1 MSRTLNTPKRRAEH
15 GVPNNLFEGII
26 MSNVFETTMVSA
38 PLNDNAITIEYGRVA
53 LQANGAV
60 LISCGETV
68 VMVTAVTQPMQRTV
82 DFMPLTV
89 NYVEKMYAAGKIPG
103 SYFRREIGRPS
114 DHETL
119 VSRLIDRPIRPLFP
133 EGFRDEVQVIATVVS
148 ADDKNDPDVLAL
160 IGASAAMHISDIP
173 FLGPIAGA
181 RIGYIN
187 GEFVLNP
194 SYELQKQSELNLLMA
209 GTKDAVVMV
218 EGGAQF
224 LKESI
229 LAEAIAWGHNALQPL
244 IEAQEELRAKVGKEK
259 LEVIPPVHD
268 IEMEELVAGQ
278 AAESL
283 GAALAIPTKM
293 ERYAAKKVVKKETI
307 AALTPAMEEN
317 PERLALIPG
326 ILEELEKTIVRKRIV
341 ETGVRIDGRDM
352 TTVRPLKIEIGV
364 LPRAHGSAIFTRG
377 ETKSLCTATLGS
389 TRDEQRVETL
399 TGEITKPFMLHY
411 NFPPFSVG
419 EARMLRAPGRREI
432 GHGALSERAIKPV
445 LPSTEEFPFTTR
457 VVSEILESNGS
468 SSMASVCGGTLALM
482 DAGVP
487 ITAPVAGIAMG
498 LIKEGDEYR
507 ILTDILGDEDH
518 LGDMDFKVAG
528 TAEGV
533 TAIQMDIKIA
543 GIPAE
548 VMAQALEQAKAARLH
563 ILAGMETTIAKPR
576 TELST
581 YAPQMEIVY
590 VDTSKIR
597 DVIGPGGKNI
607 KAITAATDASIDI
620 EDSGKISIFAYN
632 LDSLNKAKEMV
643 LFYDQKAEVGKDYDG
658 IVKKIMDFGAFIEIL
673 PGLEGLCHI
682 SQLAME
688 RVDKVENVVQEGD
701 PIKVKVIEVESNGKT
716 RLSRK
721 AVLMEAAGQTFSMDQ
736 AKRPGGDNGRRRPPQ
751 GGDRNRRR

>member
-1 MSRTLNTPKRRAEH
+1 MS
-15 GVPNNLFEGII
+15 NLFE
-26 MSNVFETTMVSA
+26 TTTVSI
-38 PLNDNAITIEYGRVA
+38 PVNDTAITIEHGRVA

-60 LISCGETV
+60 LVTCGETM
-68 VMVTAVTQPMQRTV
+68 VMVTAVTQPATRV
-82 DFMPLTV
+82 SDFMPLTV

-114 DHETL
+114 DRETL

-133 EGFRDEVQVIATVVS
+133 EGFRDEVQIISTVIS
-148 ADDKNDPDVLAL
+148 ADDKNDPDVLSL
-160 IGASAAMHISDIP
+160 VGASAAMHISDIP

-187 GEFVLNP
+187 NEFVLNP
-194 SYELQKQSELNLLMA
+194 TYEQQKQSELNLLLA

-218 EGGAQF
+218 EGGAHF
-224 LKESI
+224 LKEAI
-229 LAEAIAWGHNALQPL
+229 LAEAIAWGHNAMQPM
-244 IEAQEELRAKVGKEK
+244 IVAQEELRAKVGKAK
-259 LEVIPPVHD
+259 LEVIPPEHD
-268 IEMEELVAGQ
+268 LDLEERVSKLAF
-278 AAESL
+278 ESL
-283 GAALAIPTKM
+283 SAALAIPLKM
-293 ERYAAKKVVKKETI
+293 ERYAAKRQVKKDTI
-307 AALTPAMEEN
+307 EALTPELEET
-317 PERLALIPG
+317 PERLSKIPA
-326 ILEELEKTIVRKRIV
+326 ILEDMEKSIVRKRIV
-341 ETGVRIDGRDM
+341 ETNTRIDGRDM

-377 ETKSLCTATLGS
+377 ETKSLCAATLGS
-389 TRDEQRVETL
+389 TRDEQRIETL
-399 TGEITKPFMLHY
+399 TGEMVKPFMLHY
-411 NFPPFSVG
+411 NFPPYSVG

-432 GHGALSERAIKPV
+432 GHGALSERAISPV
-445 LPSTEEFPFTTR
+445 LPSTEAFPFTTR
-457 VVSEILESNGS
+457 IVSEILESNGS
-468 SSMASVCGGTLALM
+468 SSMASVCGGTLSLM

-498 LIKEGDEYR
+498 LIKEGDEFR

-533 TAIQMDIKIA
+533 TAIQMDIKVA

-548 VMAQALEQAKAARLH
+548 VMAKALDQARDARLH
-563 ILAGMETTIAKPR
+563 ILKNMEAVIAKPR
-576 TELST
+576 TELSA

-632 LDSLNKAKEMV
+632 KESLNKAKEMV
-643 LFYDQKAEVGKDYDG
+643 LFYDQKAEPGKDYDG
-658 IVKKIMDFGAFIEIL
+658 VVKKIMDFGAFIEIL

-688 RVDKVENVVQEGD
+688 RVNKVEDVVREGD
-701 PIKVKVIEVESNGKT
+701 PLKVKVIGVEAGGKL

-721 AVLMEAAGQTFSMDQ
+721 AVLMEEAGLEFSMEDN
-736 AKRPGGDNGRRRPPQ
+736 KRPQGGGNRRRPQ
-751 GGDRNRRR
+751 GGGNNRRR

>member
-1 MSRTLNTPKRRAEH
+1 
-15 GVPNNLFEGII
+15 
-26 MSNVFETTMVSA
+26 MSNTFETTSVSI
-38 PLNDNAITIEYGRVA
+38 PVNNDAITIEHGRIA

-60 LISCGETV
+60 LVSCGETSI
-68 VMVTAVTQPMQRTV
+68 MVTAVTQPMERTT

-133 EGFRDEVQVIATVVS
+133 EGFRDEVQVIATVIS
-148 ADDKNDPDVLAL
+148 ADDKHDPDVLSL
-160 IGASAAMHISDIP
+160 VGASAAMHISDIP

-181 RIGYIN
+181 RIGYID

-194 SYELQKQSELNLLMA
+194 TYAQQKNSTLNLLLA
-209 GTKDAVVMV
+209 GTRDAVVMV
-218 EGGAQF
+218 EGGAHF
-224 LKESI
+224 LKEDL
-229 LAEAIAWGHNALQPL
+229 LAEAIQWGHKAMQPM
-244 IEAQEELRAKVGKEK
+244 IDAQEELRSKVGKEK
-259 LEVIPPVHD
+259 LEVVTPEPDVELEKMVEEIAREDLEKALGIPK
-268 IEMEELVAGQ
+268 
-278 AAESL
+278 
-283 GAALAIPTKM
+283 KM
-293 ERYAAKKVVKKETI
+293 ERYAAKRQVKKQTI
-307 AALTPAMEEN
+307 EALAAQLEDT
-317 PERLALIPG
+317 PERLAKIPA
-326 ILEELEKTIVRKRIV
+326 ILQDMEKTIVRQQIV
-341 ETGVRIDGRDM
+341 TKNIRIDGRDM
-352 TTVRPLKIEIGV
+352 TTVRPLTMQVGV

-389 TRDEQRVETL
+389 SRDEQRIETL
-399 TGEITKPFMLHY
+399 TGEMVKPFMLHY
-411 NFPPFSVG
+411 NFPPFCVG
-419 EARMLRAPGRREI
+419 EARPLRAPGRREI
-432 GHGALSERAIKPV
+432 GHGALSERAIAPV
-445 LPSTEEFPFTTR
+445 LPSLEDFPYTTR
-457 VVSEILESNGS
+457 IVSEILESNGS

-487 ITAPVAGIAMG
+487 ISAPVAGIAMG

-543 GIPAE
+543 GIPSQ
-548 VMAQALEQAKAARLH
+548 VMAKALEQARAARLH
-563 ILAGMETTIAKPR
+563 ILEEMAKTIAKPR

-620 EDSGKISIFAYN
+620 EDSGKISIFACN
-632 LDSLNKAKEMV
+632 QDALDRAKEMV
-643 LFYDQKAEVGKDYDG
+643 LFYDQKAEPGKDYDG
-658 IVKKIMDFGAFIEIL
+658 VVKKIMDFGAFIEIL

-682 SQLAME
+682 SQLARE
-688 RVDKVENVVQEGD
+688 RVNSVEDVVREGD
-701 PIKVKVIEVESNGKT
+701 PIKVKVIEVDPSGKI

-721 AVLMEAAGQTFSMDQ
+721 AVLMEEAGETFSMDQ
-736 AKRPGGDNGRRRPPQ
+736 AKRPSGGGNNRNKRH
-751 GGDRNRRR
+751 GGNNNRRR

>member
-1 MSRTLNTPKRRAEH
+1 
-15 GVPNNLFEGII
+15 
-26 MSNVFETTMVSA
+26 MSNTFETTSVSI
-38 PLNDNAITIEYGRVA
+38 PVNNDAITIEHGRIA

-60 LISCGETV
+60 LVTCGETS
-68 VMVTAVTQPMQRTV
+68 VMVTAVTQPMDRV
-82 DFMPLTV
+82 ADFMPLTV

-133 EGFRDEVQVIATVVS
+133 EGFRDEVQIIATVIS
-148 ADDKNDPDVLAL
+148 ADDKHDPDVLSL
-160 IGASAAMHISDIP
+160 VGASAAMHISDIP
-173 FLGPIAGA
+173 FQGPIAGA
-181 RIGYIN
+181 RIGYID

-194 SYELQKQSELNLLMA
+194 TYAQQKNSTLNLLLA
-209 GTKDAVVMV
+209 GTRDAVVMV

-224 LKESI
+224 LKEAF
-229 LAEAIAWGHNALQPL
+229 LAEAIQWGHKAMQPL
-244 IEAQEELRAKVGKEK
+244 IEAQETLRAKVGKEK
-259 LEVIPPVHD
+259 IKVVAPEPDVELETMVAEIAREDLEKALVIPK
-268 IEMEELVAGQ
+268 
-278 AAESL
+278 
-283 GAALAIPTKM
+283 KM
-293 ERYAAKKVVKKETI
+293 ERYAAKKQIKQQTMEALAERLEET
-307 AALTPAMEEN
+307 
-317 PERLALIPG
+317 PERLAKIPS
-326 ILEELEKTIVRKRIV
+326 ILQDMEKAIVRERIV
-341 ETGVRIDGRDM
+341 TQNTRIDGRDL
-352 TTVRPLKIEIGV
+352 TTVRPLTIQVGV

-389 TRDEQRVETL
+389 SRDEQRIETL
-399 TGEITKPFMLHY
+399 TGEMVKPFMLHY
-411 NFPPFSVG
+411 NFPPFCVG
-419 EARMLRAPGRREI
+419 EARPLRAPGRREI
-432 GHGALSERAIKPV
+432 GHGALSERAIAPV
-445 LPSTEEFPFTTR
+445 LPSLEDFPYTTR

-487 ITAPVAGIAMG
+487 ISAPVAGIAMG

-543 GIPAE
+543 GIPSS
-548 VMAQALEQAKAARLH
+548 VMAQALEQARDARLH
-563 ILAGMETTIAKPR
+563 ILEEMTKTIAKPR

-581 YAPQMEIVY
+581 YAPQMEVVY

-620 EDSGKISIFAYN
+620 EDSGKISIFACN
-632 LDSLNKAKEMV
+632 QEALDRAKEMV
-643 LFYDQKAEVGKDYDG
+643 LFYDQKAEPGKDYDG
-658 IVKKIMDFGAFIEIL
+658 VVKKIMDFGAFIEIL

-682 SQLAME
+682 SQLARE
-688 RVDKVENVVQEGD
+688 RVNTVEDVVREGD
-701 PIKVKVIEVESNGKT
+701 PIRVKVIEVDSSGKI

-721 AVLMEAAGQTFSMDQ
+721 AVLMEEAGETFSMDQ
-736 AKRPGGDNGRRRPPQ
+736 AKRPGGGNNRNKRH
-751 GGDRNRRR
+751 GGNNRRR

>member
-1 MSRTLNTPKRRAEH
+1 
-15 GVPNNLFEGII
+15 
-26 MSNVFETTMVSA
+26 MSNTFETTSVSI
-38 PLNDNAITIEYGRVA
+38 PVNNDAITIEHGRIA

-60 LISCGETV
+60 LVTCGETS
-68 VMVTAVTQPMQRTV
+68 VMVTAVTQPMDRV
-82 DFMPLTV
+82 ADFMPLTV

-133 EGFRDEVQVIATVVS
+133 EGFRDEVQIIATVIS
-148 ADDKNDPDVLAL
+148 ADDKHDPDVLSL
-160 IGASAAMHISDIP
+160 VGASAAMHISDIP
-173 FLGPIAGA
+173 FQGPIAGA
-181 RIGYIN
+181 RIGYID

-194 SYELQKQSELNLLMA
+194 TYAQQKNSTLNLLLA
-209 GTKDAVVMV
+209 GTRDAVVMV

-224 LKESI
+224 LKEAF
-229 LAEAIAWGHNALQPL
+229 LAEAIQWGHKAMQPL
-244 IEAQEELRAKVGKEK
+244 IEAQETLRSKVGKEK
-259 LEVIPPVHD
+259 IKVVAPEPDVELETMVAEIAREDLEKALVIPK
-268 IEMEELVAGQ
+268 
-278 AAESL
+278 
-283 GAALAIPTKM
+283 KM
-293 ERYAAKKVVKKETI
+293 ERYAAKKQIKQQTMEALAERLEET
-307 AALTPAMEEN
+307 
-317 PERLALIPG
+317 PERLAKIPS
-326 ILEELEKTIVRKRIV
+326 ILQDMEKAIVRERIV
-341 ETGVRIDGRDM
+341 TQNTRIDGRDL
-352 TTVRPLKIEIGV
+352 TTVRPLTIQVGV

-389 TRDEQRVETL
+389 SRDEQRIETL
-399 TGEITKPFMLHY
+399 TGEMVKPFMLHY
-411 NFPPFSVG
+411 NFPPFCVG
-419 EARMLRAPGRREI
+419 EARPLRAPGRREI
-432 GHGALSERAIKPV
+432 GHGALSERAIAPV
-445 LPSTEEFPFTTR
+445 LPSLEDFPYTTR

-487 ITAPVAGIAMG
+487 ISAPVAGIAMG

-543 GIPAE
+543 GIPSS
-548 VMAQALEQAKAARLH
+548 VMAQALEQARDARLH
-563 ILAGMETTIAKPR
+563 ILEEMTKTIAKPR

-581 YAPQMEIVY
+581 YAPQMEVVY

-620 EDSGKISIFAYN
+620 EDSGKISIFACN
-632 LDSLNKAKEMV
+632 QEALDRAKEMV
-643 LFYDQKAEVGKDYDG
+643 LFYDQKAEPGKDYDG
-658 IVKKIMDFGAFIEIL
+658 VVKKIMDFGAFIEIL

-682 SQLAME
+682 SQLARE
-688 RVDKVENVVQEGD
+688 RVNTVEDVVREGD
-701 PIKVKVIEVESNGKT
+701 PIRVKVIEVDSSGKI

-721 AVLMEAAGQTFSMDQ
+721 AVLMEEAGETFSMDQ
-736 AKRPGGDNGRRRPPQ
+736 AKRPGGGNNRNKRH
-751 GGDRNRRR
+751 GGNNRRR

>member
-1 MSRTLNTPKRRAEH
+1 
-15 GVPNNLFEGII
+15 
-26 MSNVFETTMVSA
+26 MSNTFETTSVSI
-38 PLNDNAITIEYGRVA
+38 PVNNDAITIEHGRIA

-60 LISCGETV
+60 LVTCGETS
-68 VMVTAVTQPMQRTV
+68 VMVTAVTQPMDRV
-82 DFMPLTV
+82 ADFMPLTV

-133 EGFRDEVQVIATVVS
+133 EGFRDEVQIIATVIS
-148 ADDKNDPDVLAL
+148 ADDKHDPDVLSL
-160 IGASAAMHISDIP
+160 VGASAAMHISDIP
-173 FLGPIAGA
+173 FQGPIAGA
-181 RIGYIN
+181 RIGYID

-194 SYELQKQSELNLLMA
+194 TYAQQKNSTLNLLLA
-209 GTKDAVVMV
+209 GTRDAVVMV

-224 LKESI
+224 LKEAF
-229 LAEAIAWGHNALQPL
+229 LAEAIQWGHKAMQPL
-244 IEAQEELRAKVGKEK
+244 IEAQETLRAKVGKEK
-259 LEVIPPVHD
+259 IKVVAPEPDVELEAMVAEIARQDLEKALVIPK
-268 IEMEELVAGQ
+268 
-278 AAESL
+278 
-283 GAALAIPTKM
+283 KM
-293 ERYAAKKVVKKETI
+293 ERYAAKKQVKQQTMDALAERLEET
-307 AALTPAMEEN
+307 
-317 PERLALIPG
+317 PERLAKIPS
-326 ILEELEKTIVRKRIV
+326 ILQDMEKAIVRERIV
-341 ETGVRIDGRDM
+341 TQNTRIDGRDL
-352 TTVRPLKIEIGV
+352 TTVRPLTIQVGV

-389 TRDEQRVETL
+389 SRDEQRIETL
-399 TGEITKPFMLHY
+399 TGEMVKPFMLHY
-411 NFPPFSVG
+411 NFPPFCVG
-419 EARMLRAPGRREI
+419 EARPLRAPGRREI
-432 GHGALSERAIKPV
+432 GHGALSERAIAPV
-445 LPSTEEFPFTTR
+445 LPSLEDFPYTTR

-487 ITAPVAGIAMG
+487 ISAPVAGIAMG

-543 GIPAE
+543 GIPSS
-548 VMAQALEQAKAARLH
+548 VMAQALEQARDARLH
-563 ILAGMETTIAKPR
+563 ILEEMTKTIAKPR

-581 YAPQMEIVY
+581 YAPQMEVVY

-620 EDSGKISIFAYN
+620 EDSGKISIFACN
-632 LDSLNKAKEMV
+632 QEALDRAKEMV
-643 LFYDQKAEVGKDYDG
+643 LFYDQKAEPGKDYDG
-658 IVKKIMDFGAFIEIL
+658 VVKKIMDFGAFIEIL

-682 SQLAME
+682 SQLARE
-688 RVDKVENVVQEGD
+688 RVNTVEDVVREGD
-701 PIKVKVIEVESNGKT
+701 PIRVKVIEVDSSGKI

-721 AVLMEAAGQTFSMDQ
+721 AVLMEEAGETFSMDQ
-736 AKRPGGDNGRRRPPQ
+736 AKRPGGGNNRNKRH
-751 GGDRNRRR
+751 GGNNRRR

>member
-1 MSRTLNTPKRRAEH
+1 
-15 GVPNNLFEGII
+15 
-26 MSNVFETTMVSA
+26 MSNTFETTSVSI
-38 PLNDNAITIEYGRVA
+38 PVNNDAITIEHGRIA

-60 LISCGETV
+60 LVTCGETS
-68 VMVTAVTQPMQRTV
+68 VMVTAVTQPMDRV
-82 DFMPLTV
+82 ADFMPLTV

-133 EGFRDEVQVIATVVS
+133 EGFRDEVQIIATVIS
-148 ADDKNDPDVLAL
+148 ADDKHDPDVLSL
-160 IGASAAMHISDIP
+160 VGASAAMHISDIP
-173 FLGPIAGA
+173 FHGPIAGA
-181 RIGYIN
+181 RIGYID

-194 SYELQKQSELNLLMA
+194 TYAQQKNSTLNLLLA
-209 GTKDAVVMV
+209 GTRDAVVMV
-218 EGGAQF
+218 EGGAKF
-224 LKESI
+224 LKEAF
-229 LAEAIAWGHNALQPL
+229 LAEAIQWGHKAMQPM
-244 IEAQEELRAKVGKEK
+244 IEAQETLRSKVGKEK
-259 LEVIPPVHD
+259 LKVVAPEPDVELETMVAEIAREDLEKALVIPK
-268 IEMEELVAGQ
+268 
-278 AAESL
+278 
-283 GAALAIPTKM
+283 KM
-293 ERYAAKKVVKKETI
+293 ERYAAKKQIKQQTMEALAERLEET
-307 AALTPAMEEN
+307 
-317 PERLALIPG
+317 PERLAKIPS
-326 ILEELEKTIVRKRIV
+326 ILQDMEKAIVRERIV
-341 ETGVRIDGRDM
+341 TQNTRIDGRDL
-352 TTVRPLKIEIGV
+352 TTVRPLTIQVGV

-389 TRDEQRVETL
+389 SRDEQRIETL
-399 TGEITKPFMLHY
+399 TGEMVKPFMLHY
-411 NFPPFSVG
+411 NFPPFCVG
-419 EARMLRAPGRREI
+419 EARPLRAPGRREI
-432 GHGALSERAIKPV
+432 GHGALSERAIAPV
-445 LPSTEEFPFTTR
+445 LPSLEDFPYTTR

-487 ITAPVAGIAMG
+487 ISAPVAGIAMG

-543 GIPAE
+543 GIPSS
-548 VMAQALEQAKAARLH
+548 VMAQALEQARDARLH
-563 ILAGMETTIAKPR
+563 ILEEMTKTIAKPR

-581 YAPQMEIVY
+581 YAPQMEVVY

-620 EDSGKISIFAYN
+620 EDSGKISIFACN
-632 LDSLNKAKEMV
+632 QEALDRAKEMV
-643 LFYDQKAEVGKDYDG
+643 LFYDQKAEPGKDYDG
-658 IVKKIMDFGAFIEIL
+658 VVKKIMDFGAFIEIL

-682 SQLAME
+682 SQLARE
-688 RVDKVENVVQEGD
+688 RVNTVEDVVREGD
-701 PIKVKVIEVESNGKT
+701 PIRVKVIEVDSSGKI

-721 AVLMEAAGQTFSMDQ
+721 AVLMEEAGETFSMDQ
-736 AKRPGGDNGRRRPPQ
+736 AKRPGGGNNRNKRH
-751 GGDRNRRR
+751 GGNNRRR

>member
-1 MSRTLNTPKRRAEH
+1 MS
-15 GVPNNLFEGII
+15 NLFE
-26 MSNVFETTMVSA
+26 TTTVSI
-38 PLNDNAITIEYGRVA
+38 PVNDTTIPMEYGRVA

-60 LISCGETV
+60 LVSCGETM
-68 VMVTAVTQPMQRTV
+68 VMVTAVTQPATRV
-82 DFMPLTV
+82 SDFMPLTV

-114 DHETL
+114 DRETL

-133 EGFRDEVQVIATVVS
+133 EGFRDEVQIISTVIS
-148 ADDKNDPDVLAL
+148 ADDKNDPDVLSL
-160 IGASAAMHISDIP
+160 VGASAAMHISDIP

-187 GEFVLNP
+187 KEFVLNP
-194 SYELQKQSELNLLMA
+194 TYEQQKASELNLLLA

-218 EGGAQF
+218 EGGAHF
-224 LKESI
+224 LKEAV
-229 LAEAIAWGHNALQPL
+229 LAEAIAWGHNALQPM
-244 IEAQEELRAKVGKEK
+244 IAAQEELRAKVGKEK
-259 LEVIPPVHD
+259 LEVIAPEHD
-268 IEMEELVAGQ
+268 LDLEERVSKLAF
-278 AAESL
+278 ESL
-283 GAALAIPTKM
+283 SAALAIPLKM
-293 ERYAAKKVVKKETI
+293 ERYAAKRQVKKDTI
-307 AALTPAMEEN
+307 AALTPELEET
-317 PERLALIPG
+317 PERLTKIPA
-326 ILEELEKTIVRKRIV
+326 ILEDMEKSIVRKRIV
-341 ETGVRIDGRDM
+341 ETNTRIDGRDM
-352 TTVRPLKIEIGV
+352 TTVRPLKMEIGV

-377 ETKSLCTATLGS
+377 ETKSLCAATLGS
-389 TRDEQRVETL
+389 TRDEQRIETL
-399 TGEITKPFMLHY
+399 TGEMVKPFMLHY
-411 NFPPFSVG
+411 NFPPYSVG

-432 GHGALSERAIKPV
+432 GHGALSERAISPV
-445 LPSTEEFPFTTR
+445 LPSTEAFPFTTR

-468 SSMASVCGGTLALM
+468 SSMASVCGGTLSLM

-498 LIKEGDEYR
+498 LIKEGDEFR

-533 TAIQMDIKIA
+533 TAIQMDIKVA

-548 VMAQALEQAKAARLH
+548 VMAKALDQARDARLH
-563 ILAGMETTIAKPR
+563 ILEGMEAVIAKPR
-576 TELST
+576 TELSA

-632 LDSLNKAKEMV
+632 KESLSKAKEMV
-643 LFYDQKAEVGKDYDG
+643 LFYDQKAEPGKDYDG
-658 IVKKIMDFGAFIEIL
+658 VVKKIMDFGAFIEIL

-688 RVDKVENVVQEGD
+688 RVNKVEDVVQEGD
-701 PIKVKVIEVESNGKT
+701 PLKVKVIGVEAGGKL

-721 AVLMEAAGQTFSMDQ
+721 AVLMEEAGLEFSMEDN
-736 AKRPGGDNGRRRPPQ
+736 KRPQGGGNRRRPQ
-751 GGDRNRRR
+751 GGGNNRRR

>member
-1 MSRTLNTPKRRAEH
+1 
-15 GVPNNLFEGII
+15 
-26 MSNVFETTMVSA
+26 MSNTFETTSVSI
-38 PLNDNAITIEYGRVA
+38 PVNNDAITIEHGRIA

-60 LISCGETV
+60 LVTCGETS
-68 VMVTAVTQPMQRTV
+68 VMVTAVTQPMDRV
-82 DFMPLTV
+82 ADFMPLTV

-133 EGFRDEVQVIATVVS
+133 EGFRDEVQIIATVIS
-148 ADDKNDPDVLAL
+148 ADDKHDPDVLSL
-160 IGASAAMHISDIP
+160 VGASAAMHISDIP

-181 RIGYIN
+181 RIGYID

-194 SYELQKQSELNLLMA
+194 TYAQQKNSTLNLLLA
-209 GTKDAVVMV
+209 GTRDAVVMV
-218 EGGAQF
+218 EGGAKF
-224 LKESI
+224 LKEAF
-229 LAEAIAWGHNALQPL
+229 LAEAIQWGHKAMQPL
-244 IEAQEELRAKVGKEK
+244 IEAQETLRSKVGKEK
-259 LEVIPPVHD
+259 LKVVAPEPDVELETMVAEIAREDLEKALVIPK
-268 IEMEELVAGQ
+268 
-278 AAESL
+278 
-283 GAALAIPTKM
+283 KM
-293 ERYAAKKVVKKETI
+293 ERYAAKKQIKQQTMEALAERLEET
-307 AALTPAMEEN
+307 
-317 PERLALIPG
+317 PERLAKIPS
-326 ILEELEKTIVRKRIV
+326 ILQDMEKAIVRERIV
-341 ETGVRIDGRDM
+341 TQNTRIDGRDL
-352 TTVRPLKIEIGV
+352 TTVRPLTIQVGV

-389 TRDEQRVETL
+389 SRDEQRIETL
-399 TGEITKPFMLHY
+399 TGEMVKPFMLHY
-411 NFPPFSVG
+411 NFPPFCVG
-419 EARMLRAPGRREI
+419 EARPLRAPGRREI
-432 GHGALSERAIKPV
+432 GHGALSERAIAPV
-445 LPSTEEFPFTTR
+445 LPSLEDFPYTTR

-487 ITAPVAGIAMG
+487 ISAPVAGIAMG

-543 GIPAE
+543 GIPSS
-548 VMAQALEQAKAARLH
+548 VMAQALEQARDARLH
-563 ILAGMETTIAKPR
+563 ILEEMTKTIAKPR

-581 YAPQMEIVY
+581 YAPQMEVVY

-620 EDSGKISIFAYN
+620 EDSGKISIFACN
-632 LDSLNKAKEMV
+632 QEALDRAKEMV
-643 LFYDQKAEVGKDYDG
+643 LFYDQKAEPGKDYDG
-658 IVKKIMDFGAFIEIL
+658 VVKKIMDFGAFIEIL

-682 SQLAME
+682 SQLARE
-688 RVDKVENVVQEGD
+688 RVNTVEDVVREGD
-701 PIKVKVIEVESNGKT
+701 PIRVKVIEVDSSGKI

-721 AVLMEAAGQTFSMDQ
+721 AVLMEEAGETFSMDQ
-736 AKRPGGDNGRRRPPQ
+736 AKRPGGGNNRNKRH
-751 GGDRNRRR
+751 GGNNRRR

>member
-1 MSRTLNTPKRRAEH
+1 
-15 GVPNNLFEGII
+15 
-26 MSNVFETTMVSA
+26 MSNTFETTSVSI
-38 PLNDNAITIEYGRVA
+38 PVNNDAITIEHGRIA

-60 LISCGETV
+60 LVTCGETS
-68 VMVTAVTQPMQRTV
+68 VMVTAVTQPMDRVT

-133 EGFRDEVQVIATVVS
+133 EGFRDEVQIIATVIS
-148 ADDKNDPDVLAL
+148 ADDKHDPDVLSL
-160 IGASAAMHISDIP
+160 VGASAAMHISDIP

-181 RIGYIN
+181 RIGYID

-194 SYELQKQSELNLLMA
+194 TYAQQKNSTLNLLLA
-209 GTKDAVVMV
+209 GTRDAVVMV
-218 EGGAQF
+218 EGGAKF
-224 LKESI
+224 LKEAF
-229 LAEAIAWGHNALQPL
+229 LAEAIQWGHKAMQPM
-244 IEAQEELRAKVGKEK
+244 IEAQETLRAKVGKEK
-259 LEVIPPVHD
+259 LKVVAPEPDVELETMVAEIAREDLEKALVIPK
-268 IEMEELVAGQ
+268 
-278 AAESL
+278 
-283 GAALAIPTKM
+283 KM
-293 ERYAAKKVVKKETI
+293 ERYAAKKQIKQQTMEALAERLEET
-307 AALTPAMEEN
+307 
-317 PERLALIPG
+317 PERLAKIPS
-326 ILEELEKTIVRKRIV
+326 ILQDMEKAIVRERIV
-341 ETGVRIDGRDM
+341 TQNTRIDGRDL
-352 TTVRPLKIEIGV
+352 TTVRPLTIQVGV

-389 TRDEQRVETL
+389 SRDEQRIETL
-399 TGEITKPFMLHY
+399 TGEMVKPFMLHY
-411 NFPPFSVG
+411 NFPPFCVG
-419 EARMLRAPGRREI
+419 EARPLRAPGRREI
-432 GHGALSERAIKPV
+432 GHGALSERAIAPV
-445 LPSTEEFPFTTR
+445 LPSLEDFPYTTR

-487 ITAPVAGIAMG
+487 ISAPVAGIAMG

-543 GIPAE
+543 GIPSS
-548 VMAQALEQAKAARLH
+548 VMAQALEQARDARLH
-563 ILAGMETTIAKPR
+563 ILEEMTKTIAKPR

-581 YAPQMEIVY
+581 YAPQMEVVY

-620 EDSGKISIFAYN
+620 EDSGKISIFACN
-632 LDSLNKAKEMV
+632 QEALDRAKEMV
-643 LFYDQKAEVGKDYDG
+643 LFYDQKAEPGKDYDG
-658 IVKKIMDFGAFIEIL
+658 VVKKIMDFGAFIEIL

-682 SQLAME
+682 SQLARE
-688 RVDKVENVVQEGD
+688 RVNTVEDVVREGD
-701 PIKVKVIEVESNGKT
+701 PIRVKVIEVDSSGKI

-721 AVLMEAAGQTFSMDQ
+721 AVLMEEAGETFSMDQ
-736 AKRPGGDNGRRRPPQ
+736 AKRPGGGNNRNKRH
-751 GGDRNRRR
+751 GGNNRRR

>member
-1 MSRTLNTPKRRAEH
+1 
-15 GVPNNLFEGII
+15 
-26 MSNVFETTMVSA
+26 MSNTFETTSVSI
-38 PLNDNAITIEYGRVA
+38 PVNNDAITIEHGRIA

-60 LISCGETV
+60 LVTCGETS
-68 VMVTAVTQPMQRTV
+68 VMVTAVTQPMDRV
-82 DFMPLTV
+82 ADFMPLTV

-133 EGFRDEVQVIATVVS
+133 EGFRDEVQIIATVIS
-148 ADDKNDPDVLAL
+148 ADDKHDPDVLSL
-160 IGASAAMHISDIP
+160 VGASAAMHISDIP
-173 FLGPIAGA
+173 FQGPIAGA
-181 RIGYIN
+181 RIGYID

-194 SYELQKQSELNLLMA
+194 TYAQQKNSTLNLLLA
-209 GTKDAVVMV
+209 GTRDAVVMV

-224 LKESI
+224 LKEAF
-229 LAEAIAWGHNALQPL
+229 LAEAIQWGHKAMQPM
-244 IEAQEELRAKVGKEK
+244 IEAQETLRSKVGKEK
-259 LEVIPPVHD
+259 LKVVAPEPDVELETMVAEIAREDLEKALVIPK
-268 IEMEELVAGQ
+268 
-278 AAESL
+278 
-283 GAALAIPTKM
+283 KM
-293 ERYAAKKVVKKETI
+293 ERYAAKKQIKQQTMEALAERLEET
-307 AALTPAMEEN
+307 
-317 PERLALIPG
+317 PERLAKIPS
-326 ILEELEKTIVRKRIV
+326 ILQDMEKAIVRERIV
-341 ETGVRIDGRDM
+341 TQNTRIDGRDL
-352 TTVRPLKIEIGV
+352 TTVRPLTIQVGV

-389 TRDEQRVETL
+389 SRDEQRIETL
-399 TGEITKPFMLHY
+399 TGEMVKPFMLHY
-411 NFPPFSVG
+411 NFPPFCVG
-419 EARMLRAPGRREI
+419 EARPLRAPGRREI
-432 GHGALSERAIKPV
+432 GHGALSERAIAPV
-445 LPSTEEFPFTTR
+445 LPSLEDFPYTTR

-487 ITAPVAGIAMG
+487 ISAPVAGIAMG

-543 GIPAE
+543 GIPSS
-548 VMAQALEQAKAARLH
+548 VMAQALEQARDARLH
-563 ILAGMETTIAKPR
+563 ILEEMTKTIAKPR

-581 YAPQMEIVY
+581 YAPQMEVVY

-620 EDSGKISIFAYN
+620 EDSGKISIFACN
-632 LDSLNKAKEMV
+632 QEALDRAKEMV
-643 LFYDQKAEVGKDYDG
+643 LFYDQKAEPGKDYDG
-658 IVKKIMDFGAFIEIL
+658 VVKKIMDFGAFIEIL

-682 SQLAME
+682 SQLARE
-688 RVDKVENVVQEGD
+688 RVNTVEDVVREGD
-701 PIKVKVIEVESNGKT
+701 PIRVKVIEVDSSGKI

-721 AVLMEAAGQTFSMDQ
+721 AVLMEEAGETFSMDQ
-736 AKRPGGDNGRRRPPQ
+736 AKRPGGGNNRNKRH
-751 GGDRNRRR
+751 GGNNRRR

>member
-1 MSRTLNTPKRRAEH
+1 MSH
-15 GVPNNLFEGII
+15 
-26 MSNVFETTMVSA
+26 VFATTTVSI
-38 PLNDNAITIEYGRVA
+38 PLAHDAITIEHGRIA

-60 LISCGETV
+60 LITCGETA
-68 VMVTAVTQPMQRTV
+68 VMVTAVTQPMDRV
-82 DFMPLTV
+82 ADFMPLTV

-133 EGFRDEVQVIATVVS
+133 EGFRDEVQVIATVIS
-148 ADDKNDPDVLAL
+148 ADDKHDPDVLAL
-160 IGASAAMHISDIP
+160 TGASAAMHISDIP

-181 RIGYIN
+181 RIGYVD
-187 GEFVLNP
+187 GAFVLNP
-194 SYELQKQSELNLLMA
+194 TYAQQKASTLNLLLA

-218 EGGAQF
+218 EGGSHF
-224 LKESI
+224 LKESL
-229 LAEAIAWGHNALQPL
+229 LAEAIAWGHTALQPM
-244 IEAQEELRAKVGKEK
+244 IQAQEELRAKVGKEK
-259 LEVIPPVHD
+259 LEVIVPEPDTELEGMVH
-268 IEMEELVAGQ
+268 ELAREGL
-278 AAESL
+278 EK
-283 GAALAIPTKM
+283 ALAIPAKM
-293 ERYAAKKVVKKETI
+293 ERYAAKKQVKKAAIEALSESLAET
-307 AALTPAMEEN
+307 
-317 PERLALIPG
+317 PERLAAIPS
-326 ILEELEKTIVRKRIV
+326 ILQDLEKTIVRQRIV
-341 ETGVRIDGRDM
+341 TTNTRIDGRDM
-352 TTVRPLKIEIGV
+352 TTVRPLTMEVGL

-399 TGEITKPFMLHY
+399 TGEVTKPFMLHY
-411 NFPPFSVG
+411 NFPPYSVG

-432 GHGALSERAIKPV
+432 GHGALSERALAPV
-445 LPSTEEFPFTTR
+445 MPSSDDFPYTTR

-468 SSMASVCGGTLALM
+468 SSMASVCGGTLSLM

-498 LIKEGDEYR
+498 LIKEGEEYR

-543 GIPAE
+543 GIPSAI
-548 VMAQALEQAKAARLH
+548 MAKALEQAREARLH
-563 ILAGMETTIAKPR
+563 ILEEMGKTIARPR
-576 TELST
+576 AELST
-581 YAPQMEIVY
+581 YAPQMEVVY

-607 KAITAATDASIDI
+607 KAITAATEASIDI
-620 EDSGKISIFAYN
+620 EDSGKISIFARN
-632 LDSLNKAKEMV
+632 QEALEKAKEMV
-643 LFYDQKAEVGKDYDG
+643 LFYDQKAEPGKDYEG
-658 IVKKIMDFGAFIEIL
+658 VVKKIMDFGAFVEIL

-682 SQLAME
+682 SQLARE
-688 RVDKVENVVQEGD
+688 RVNKVEDVVREGD
-701 PIKVKVIEVESNGKT
+701 PIKVKVIEVDPGGKI

-721 AVLMEAAGQTFSMDQ
+721 AVLMEEAGETFSMEQ
-736 AKRPGGDNGRRRPPQ
+736 AQRGGNNRRRP
-751 GGDRNRRR
+751 RR

>member
-1 MSRTLNTPKRRAEH
+1 
-15 GVPNNLFEGII
+15 
-26 MSNVFETTMVSA
+26 MSNTFETTSVSI
-38 PLNDNAITIEYGRVA
+38 PVNNDAITIEHGRIA

-60 LISCGETV
+60 LVTCGETS
-68 VMVTAVTQPMQRTV
+68 VMVTAVTQPMDRV
-82 DFMPLTV
+82 ADFMPLTV

-133 EGFRDEVQVIATVVS
+133 EGFRDEVQIIATVIS
-148 ADDKNDPDVLAL
+148 ADDKHDPDVLSL
-160 IGASAAMHISDIP
+160 VGASAAMHISDIP
-173 FLGPIAGA
+173 FQGPIAGA
-181 RIGYIN
+181 RIGYID

-194 SYELQKQSELNLLMA
+194 TYAQQKNSTLNLLLA
-209 GTKDAVVMV
+209 GTRDAVVMV

-224 LKESI
+224 LKEAF
-229 LAEAIAWGHNALQPL
+229 LAEAIQWGHKAMQPM
-244 IEAQEELRAKVGKEK
+244 IEAQETLRSKVGKEK
-259 LEVIPPVHD
+259 IKVVAPEPDVELETMVAEIAREDLEKALVIPK
-268 IEMEELVAGQ
+268 
-278 AAESL
+278 
-283 GAALAIPTKM
+283 KM
-293 ERYAAKKVVKKETI
+293 ERYAAKKQIKQQTMEALAERLEET
-307 AALTPAMEEN
+307 
-317 PERLALIPG
+317 PERLAKIPS
-326 ILEELEKTIVRKRIV
+326 ILQDMEKAIVRERIV
-341 ETGVRIDGRDM
+341 TQNTRIDGRDL
-352 TTVRPLKIEIGV
+352 TTVRPLTIQVGV

-389 TRDEQRVETL
+389 SRDEQRIETL
-399 TGEITKPFMLHY
+399 TGEMVKPFMLHY
-411 NFPPFSVG
+411 NFPPFCVG
-419 EARMLRAPGRREI
+419 EARPLRAPGRREI
-432 GHGALSERAIKPV
+432 GHGALSERAIAPV
-445 LPSTEEFPFTTR
+445 LPSLEDFPYTTR

-487 ITAPVAGIAMG
+487 ISAPVAGIAMG

-543 GIPAE
+543 GIPSS
-548 VMAQALEQAKAARLH
+548 VMAQALEQARDARLH
-563 ILAGMETTIAKPR
+563 ILEEMTKTIAKPR

-581 YAPQMEIVY
+581 YAPQMEVVY

-620 EDSGKISIFAYN
+620 EDSGKISIFACN
-632 LDSLNKAKEMV
+632 QEALDRAKEMV
-643 LFYDQKAEVGKDYDG
+643 LFYDQKAEPGKDYDG
-658 IVKKIMDFGAFIEIL
+658 VVKKIMDFGAFIEIL

-682 SQLAME
+682 SQLARE
-688 RVDKVENVVQEGD
+688 RVNTVEDVVREGD
-701 PIKVKVIEVESNGKT
+701 PIRVKVIEVDSSGKI

-721 AVLMEAAGQTFSMDQ
+721 AVLMEEAGETFSMDQ
-736 AKRPGGDNGRRRPPQ
+736 AKRPGGGNNRNKRH
-751 GGDRNRRR
+751 GGNNRRR

>member
-1 MSRTLNTPKRRAEH
+1 MSQA
-15 GVPNNLFEGII
+15 
-26 MSNVFETTMVSA
+26 FETTTVSIPVNSDA
-38 PLNDNAITIEYGRVA
+38 MTIEHGRIA

-60 LISCGETV
+60 LITCGETA
-68 VMVTAVTQPMQRTV
+68 VMVTAVTQPMDRVV

-119 VSRLIDRPIRPLFP
+119 VSRLIDRPIRPMFP
-133 EGFRDEVQVIATVVS
+133 EGFRAEVQVIATVIS
-148 ADDKNDPDVLAL
+148 ADDKHDPDVLAL
-160 IGASAAMHISDIP
+160 TGASAAMHISDIP

-187 GEFVLNP
+187 DEFVLNP
-194 SYELQKQSELNLLMA
+194 TYAQQKESSLNLLMA
-209 GTKDAVVMV
+209 GTRDAVVMV
-218 EGGAQF
+218 EGGSRF
-224 LKESI
+224 LKESL
-229 LAEAIAWGHNALQPL
+229 LAEAIAWGHKALQPM
-244 IEAQEELRAKVGKEK
+244 IEAQEELRTKVGKEK
-259 LEVIPPVHD
+259 LEVIAPEHD
-268 IEMEELVAGQ
+268 TELEEIVSGLAKEGL
-278 AAESL
+278 EK
-283 GAALAIPTKM
+283 ALAIPTKM
-293 ERYAAKKVVKKETI
+293 ERYAAKKVVKKDTI
-307 AALTPAMEEN
+307 EALAERFQDT
-317 PERLALIPG
+317 PERLAKIPS
-326 ILEELEKTIVRKRIV
+326 ILQDMEKSIVRERIV
-341 ETGVRIDGRDM
+341 TTNTRIDGRDM
-352 TTVRPLKIEIGV
+352 TTVRPLTMEVGL

-389 TRDEQRVETL
+389 TRDEQRIETL
-399 TGEITKPFMLHY
+399 TGEMTKPFMLHY
-411 NFPPFSVG
+411 NFPPYSVG

-432 GHGALSERAIKPV
+432 GHGALSERAISPV
-445 LPSTEEFPFTTR
+445 LPSTEDFPYTTR

-468 SSMASVCGGTLALM
+468 SSMASVCGGTLSLM

-528 TAEGV
+528 TEEGV

-543 GIPAE
+543 GIPSD
-548 VMAQALEQAKAARLH
+548 VMAKALEQARDARLH
-563 ILAGMETTIAKPR
+563 ILEEMAKTIAKPR

-620 EDSGKISIFAYN
+620 EDSGKISIFACN
-632 LDSLNKAKEMV
+632 QESLDRAKEMV
-643 LFYDQKAEVGKDYDG
+643 LFYDQKAEPGKDYDG
-658 IVKKIMDFGAFIEIL
+658 VVKKVMDFGAFVEIL

-682 SQLAME
+682 SQLARE
-688 RVDKVENVVQEGD
+688 RVNAVEDVVREGD
-701 PIKVKVIEVESNGKT
+701 PIKVKVIEVDSGGKI

-721 AVLMEAAGQTFSMDQ
+721 AVLMEEAGETFSMDQ
-736 AKRPGGDNGRRRPPQ
+736 AKRPSGGGGGNRRRP
-751 GGDRNRRR
+751 GGGGGNNRRR

>member
-1 MSRTLNTPKRRAEH
+1 MS
-15 GVPNNLFEGII
+15 NLFE
-26 MSNVFETTMVSA
+26 TTTVSI
-38 PLNDNAITIEYGRVA
+38 PVNDTTITMEYGRVA

-60 LISCGETV
+60 LVSCGETM
-68 VMVTAVTQPMQRTV
+68 VMVTAVTQPATRV
-82 DFMPLTV
+82 SDFMPLTV

-114 DHETL
+114 DRETL

-133 EGFRDEVQVIATVVS
+133 EGFRDEVQIISTVIS
-148 ADDKNDPDVLAL
+148 ADDKNDPDVLSL
-160 IGASAAMHISDIP
+160 VGASAAMHISDIP

-187 GEFVLNP
+187 KEFVLNP
-194 SYELQKQSELNLLMA
+194 TYEQQKASELNLLLA

-218 EGGAQF
+218 EGGAHF
-224 LKESI
+224 LKEAV
-229 LAEAIAWGHNALQPL
+229 LAEAIAWGHNALQPM
-244 IEAQEELRAKVGKEK
+244 IAAQEELRAKVGKEK
-259 LEVIPPVHD
+259 LEVIAPEHD
-268 IEMEELVAGQ
+268 LDLEERVSKLAF
-278 AAESL
+278 ESL
-283 GAALAIPTKM
+283 SAALAIPLKM
-293 ERYAAKKVVKKETI
+293 ERYAAKRQVKKDTI
-307 AALTPAMEEN
+307 AALTPELEET
-317 PERLALIPG
+317 PERLTKIPA
-326 ILEELEKTIVRKRIV
+326 ILEDMEKSIVRKRIV
-341 ETGVRIDGRDM
+341 ETNTRIDGRDM
-352 TTVRPLKIEIGV
+352 TTVRPLKMEIGV

-377 ETKSLCTATLGS
+377 ETKSLCAATLGS
-389 TRDEQRVETL
+389 TRDEQRIETL
-399 TGEITKPFMLHY
+399 TGEMVKPFMLHY
-411 NFPPFSVG
+411 NFPPYSVG

-432 GHGALSERAIKPV
+432 GHGALSERAISPV
-445 LPSTEEFPFTTR
+445 LPSTEAFPFTTR

-468 SSMASVCGGTLALM
+468 SSMASVCGGTLSLM

-498 LIKEGDEYR
+498 LIKEGDEFR

-533 TAIQMDIKIA
+533 TAIQMDIKVA

-548 VMAQALEQAKAARLH
+548 VMAKALDQARDARLH
-563 ILAGMETTIAKPR
+563 ILEGMEAVIAKPR
-576 TELST
+576 TELSA

-632 LDSLNKAKEMV
+632 KESLSKAKEMV
-643 LFYDQKAEVGKDYDG
+643 LFYDQKAEPGKDYDG
-658 IVKKIMDFGAFIEIL
+658 VVKKIMDFGAFIEIL

-688 RVDKVENVVQEGD
+688 RVNKVEDVVQEGD
-701 PIKVKVIEVESNGKT
+701 PLKVKVIGVEAGGKL

-721 AVLMEAAGQTFSMDQ
+721 AVLMEEAGLEFSMEDN
-736 AKRPGGDNGRRRPPQ
+736 KRPQGGGNRRRPQ
-751 GGDRNRRR
+751 GGGNNRRR

>member
-1 MSRTLNTPKRRAEH
+1 
-15 GVPNNLFEGII
+15 
-26 MSNVFETTMVSA
+26 MSNTFETTSVSI
-38 PLNDNAITIEYGRVA
+38 PVNNDAITIEHGRIA

-60 LISCGETV
+60 LVTCGETS
-68 VMVTAVTQPMQRTV
+68 VMVTAVTQPMDRV
-82 DFMPLTV
+82 ADFMPLTV

-133 EGFRDEVQVIATVVS
+133 EGFRDEVQIIATVIS
-148 ADDKNDPDVLAL
+148 ADDKHDPDVLSL
-160 IGASAAMHISDIP
+160 VGASAAMHISDIP

-181 RIGYIN
+181 RIGYID

-194 SYELQKQSELNLLMA
+194 TYAQQKNSTLNLLLA
-209 GTKDAVVMV
+209 GTRDAVVMV

-224 LKESI
+224 LKEAF
-229 LAEAIAWGHNALQPL
+229 LAEAIQWGHKAMQPL
-244 IEAQEELRAKVGKEK
+244 IEAQETLRAKVGKEK
-259 LEVIPPVHD
+259 IKVVAPEPDVELEAMVAEIARQDLEKALVIPK
-268 IEMEELVAGQ
+268 
-278 AAESL
+278 
-283 GAALAIPTKM
+283 KM
-293 ERYAAKKVVKKETI
+293 ERYAAKKQVKQQTMDALAERLEET
-307 AALTPAMEEN
+307 
-317 PERLALIPG
+317 PERLAKIPS
-326 ILEELEKTIVRKRIV
+326 ILQDMEKAIVRERIV
-341 ETGVRIDGRDM
+341 TQNTRIDGRDL
-352 TTVRPLKIEIGV
+352 TTVRPLTIQVGV

-389 TRDEQRVETL
+389 SRDEQRIETL
-399 TGEITKPFMLHY
+399 TGEMVKPFMLHY
-411 NFPPFSVG
+411 NFPPFCVG
-419 EARMLRAPGRREI
+419 EARPLRAPGRREI
-432 GHGALSERAIKPV
+432 GHGALSERAIAPV
-445 LPSTEEFPFTTR
+445 LPSLEDFPYTTR

-487 ITAPVAGIAMG
+487 ISAPVAGIAMG

-543 GIPAE
+543 GIPSS
-548 VMAQALEQAKAARLH
+548 VMAQALEQARDARLH
-563 ILAGMETTIAKPR
+563 ILEEMTKTIAKPR

-581 YAPQMEIVY
+581 YAPQMEVVY

-620 EDSGKISIFAYN
+620 EDSGKISIFACN
-632 LDSLNKAKEMV
+632 QEALDRAKEMV
-643 LFYDQKAEVGKDYDG
+643 LFYDQKAEPGKDYDG
-658 IVKKIMDFGAFIEIL
+658 VVKKIMDFGAFIEIL

-682 SQLAME
+682 SQLARE
-688 RVDKVENVVQEGD
+688 RVNTVEDVVREGD
-701 PIKVKVIEVESNGKT
+701 PIRVKVIEVDSSGKI

-721 AVLMEAAGQTFSMDQ
+721 AVLMEEAGETFSMDQ
-736 AKRPGGDNGRRRPPQ
+736 AKRPGGGNNRNKRH
-751 GGDRNRRR
+751 GGNNRRR

>member
-1 MSRTLNTPKRRAEH
+1 
-15 GVPNNLFEGII
+15 
-26 MSNVFETTMVSA
+26 MSNTFETTSVSI
-38 PLNDNAITIEYGRVA
+38 PVNNDAITIEHGRIA

-60 LISCGETV
+60 LVTCGETS
-68 VMVTAVTQPMQRTV
+68 VMVTAVTQPMDRV
-82 DFMPLTV
+82 ADFMPLTV

-133 EGFRDEVQVIATVVS
+133 EGFRDEVQIIATVIS
-148 ADDKNDPDVLAL
+148 ADDKHDPDVLSL
-160 IGASAAMHISDIP
+160 VGASAAMHISDIP

-181 RIGYIN
+181 RIGYID

-194 SYELQKQSELNLLMA
+194 TYAQQKNSTLNLLLA
-209 GTKDAVVMV
+209 GTRDAVVMV
-218 EGGAQF
+218 EGGAKF
-224 LKESI
+224 LKEAF
-229 LAEAIAWGHNALQPL
+229 LAEAIQWGHKAMQPM
-244 IEAQEELRAKVGKEK
+244 IEAQETLRSKVGKEK
-259 LEVIPPVHD
+259 LKVVAPEPDVELETMVAEIAREDLEKALVIPK
-268 IEMEELVAGQ
+268 
-278 AAESL
+278 
-283 GAALAIPTKM
+283 KM
-293 ERYAAKKVVKKETI
+293 ERYAAKKQIKQQTMEALAERLEET
-307 AALTPAMEEN
+307 
-317 PERLALIPG
+317 PERLAKIPS
-326 ILEELEKTIVRKRIV
+326 ILQDMEKAIVRERIV
-341 ETGVRIDGRDM
+341 TQNTRIDGRDL
-352 TTVRPLKIEIGV
+352 TTVRPLTIQVGV

-389 TRDEQRVETL
+389 SRDEQRIETL
-399 TGEITKPFMLHY
+399 TGEMVKPFMLHY
-411 NFPPFSVG
+411 NFPPFCVG
-419 EARMLRAPGRREI
+419 EARPLRAPGRREI
-432 GHGALSERAIKPV
+432 GHGALSERAIAPV
-445 LPSTEEFPFTTR
+445 LPSLEDFPYTTR

-487 ITAPVAGIAMG
+487 ISAPVAGIAMG

-543 GIPAE
+543 GIPSS
-548 VMAQALEQAKAARLH
+548 VMAQALEQARDARLH
-563 ILAGMETTIAKPR
+563 ILEEMTKTIAKPR

-581 YAPQMEIVY
+581 YAPQMEVVY

-620 EDSGKISIFAYN
+620 EDSGKISIFACN
-632 LDSLNKAKEMV
+632 QEALDRAKEMV
-643 LFYDQKAEVGKDYDG
+643 LFYDQKAEPGKDYDG
-658 IVKKIMDFGAFIEIL
+658 VVKKIMDFGAFIEIL

-682 SQLAME
+682 SQLARE
-688 RVDKVENVVQEGD
+688 RVNTVEDVVREGD
-701 PIKVKVIEVESNGKT
+701 PIRVKVIEVDSSGKI

-721 AVLMEAAGQTFSMDQ
+721 AVLMEEAGETFSMDQ
-736 AKRPGGDNGRRRPPQ
+736 AKRPGGGNNRNKRH
-751 GGDRNRRR
+751 GGNNRRR